1 MPECMSRLLSG
12 TADHGRPHR
21 MTFGPGPP
29 RLPHSAVRGLLSAV
43 SSKKARRSQL
53 ELSIFPRAQLPHLLQ
68 SQCRGIECPDSSSTW
83 TGVPLT
89 PSTAASSSSRRW
101 LPAPSLVC
109 RTRST
114 TWSPSC
120 CTSERLSL
128 GRSWLPRMLLTR
140 SKMSP
145 SFRISRSMVASR
157 LAGPTSYAPGEGP
170 PAREGPKT

>member
-21 MTFGPGPP
+21 MTSGPGPP

-68 SQCRGIECPDSSSTW
+68 SQCRGVECPDSSSTW

-114 TWSPSC
+114 TRSPSC

-128 GRSWLPRMLLTR
+128 GRSWLPWMFLTR
-140 SKMSP
+140 SKMSS
-145 SFRISRSMVASR
+145 SFRISRSMVD
-157 LAGPTSYAPGEGP
+157 LP
-170 PAREGPKT
+170 PRRANQLRTG